1 MYTQCPECGTVF
13 RVTAAVLRAAQAQV
27 RCGVCDAHFNALH
40 FLSDELAGD
49 AGESASTDARAA
61 EATLLSTPASAIAP
75 TAVPAE
81 LPAATR
87 NTPSADEARAFEAL
101 QARLTAAA
109 PDAPAQQDAGMAMAE
124 RAALEPDEPDEPVEP
139 VELVELDDS
148 LFDEPVTQP
157 DLTAASL
164 EFNAPPADWERIF
177 IPPDSA
183 TPAIALDLSLLPT
196 EADPGQADP
205 QDFLLPAEPAPD
217 TDDEPNEDELHY
229 ARLTTEVASE
239 AVADEATIDPELNW
253 PTSPSDATAA
263 PPPDAMVDVAADLA
277 EHVEAEIDVLAS
289 PADAELEF
297 DVDIDLN
304 AALATTPS
312 PPLMADGDD
321 PLARTDEF
329 PLPDFAMVASTLDA
343 DDAPLGA
350 DTDSG
355 SDEVMDTGEVAT
367 DDAPEP
373 LDEHPA
379 LSAEPALVTATFD
392 QPPAPPAPTRAP
404 WQLAAAIVLSLALV
418 AQFVHHAR
426 ESLIETP
433 IIGPPLASL
442 YAAVGAPIEPRW
454 NLGDYEVRQW
464 GSASEDAPG
473 ALRLR
478 ASIVNHA
485 SRGQPYPLLRVL
497 LADRFGG
504 TVARREFRPAE
515 YLPGRL
521 PPNGALAPG
530 ARVDADLHLADP
542 GKQAVGFEL
551 DVCLERHGVLSCG
564 SDPRPPGN

>member
-13 RVTAAVLRAAQAQV
+13 RVTATVLRAAQAQV

-49 AGESASTDARAA
+49 PGESASTDAPATEAA
-61 EATLLSTPASAIAP
+61 LLSTPASAIAP
-75 TAVPAE
+75 TAEPAE

-87 NTPSADEARAFEAL
+87 HTPSADEARAFEAL
-101 QARLTAAA
+101 QARLTAAP
-109 PDAPAQQDAGMAMAE
+109 PDAPEQQDAGMAMAE
-124 RAALEPDEPDEPVEP
+124 RDALEPDEPVEP
-139 VELVELDDS
+139 DDS

-183 TPAIALDLSLLPT
+183 TPAVALDLSLLPT
-196 EADPGQADP
+196 EADPGHAD
-205 QDFLLPAEPAPD
+205 QQVFLLPAEPAPD

-239 AVADEATIDPELNW
+239 AVADEATTDPELNW

-263 PPPDAMVDVAADLA
+263 PPPDAMVDVAADLD
-277 EHVEAEIDVLAS
+277 EDVEAEIDVLAS

-312 PPLMADGDD
+312 PPVMADGDD

-329 PLPDFAMVASTLDA
+329 PLPDFAMVANTLDA
-343 DDAPLGA
+343 DDQPLVA
-350 DTDSG
+350 DTDSR
-355 SDEVMDTGEVAT
+355 SDDLVDTGEVAA
-367 DDAPEP
+367 DDEPAPMS
-373 LDEHPA
+373 EHPA
-379 LSAEPALVTATFD
+379 LAAESALVAETFD
-392 QPPAPPAPTRAP
+392 QPPSPPVPARAP
-404 WQLAAAIVLSLALV
+404 WQLAAAILLGLALV

-464 GSASEDAPG
+464 GSASEEAPG